1 MTQPTIK
8 EKIEKIISLCP
19 SVIIEPGSKNEEKV
33 PIADAEFLQS
43 FARLICEEMSKNA
56 CGGVCRRYLEG
67 KAQEILK
74 ALE

>member
-43 FARLICEEMSKNA
+43 FARLICEEMVDASCQCCNEK
-56 CGGVCRRYLEG
+56 VCER
-67 KAQEILK
+67 ATEILK